1 MKMAKSDRKAVDKYI
16 AAQPKAVQSRLTRVR
31 STIRK
36 AVPGAEETI
45 WYGIPTFK
53 QHGRPVIYFAGWSQH
68 YSIYPSSDRLVAAF
82 KDALDAVHDQQ
93 GHDPLPALRARAR
106 QTDRAHREVP
116 RQGSRSQEVSLTAGA
131 PGWLSDRDASPGAA
145 TSRHVGRTSP

>member
-1 MKMAKSDRKAVDKYI
+1 MSDRKAVDKYI
-16 AAQPKAVQSRLTRVR
+16 ASQPKAVQPTLTRVR

-45 WYGIPTFK
+45 SYGIPTFK

-82 KDALDAVHDQQ
+82 KAALAPYTISK
-93 GHDPLPALRARAR
+93 GTIRFPLSEPVPVKLIERIAKFRAKEAEAR
-106 QTDRAHREVP
+106 R
-116 RQGSRSQEVSLTAGA
+116 
-131 PGWLSDRDASPGAA
+131 
-145 TSRHVGRTSP
+145 